1 MLRTKFFC
9 RISLDVSDFVET
21 EETEAPEKAEVS
33 LTVKEDQGVSEAPRF
48 TKTLQRQ
55 LEVTEGSSITIE
67 CEVTDKDTP
76 VVTWYQVKNCSQ
88 TDYSL
93 LPLQILLMSGD
104 TLKTFLNKIFSIF
117 FHVLL
122 GLNFWFGGFYK
133 TLLLIVLKDEEPI
146 TPDEHFVTEFEHGVC
161 RLTIHNV
168 YLEDEAEYKCEAV
181 TSQGAVTTVT
191 ELFVESKIHQFISQC
206 ALLQLLCTTL
216 TISLSSFWF
225 SNFSQAMKYPIY

>member
-93 LPLQILLMSGD
+93 LPLQILLLSGD
-104 TLKTFLNKIFSIF
+104 TLKTFLNKIFSIY

-122 GLNFWFGGFYK
+122 GLNF
-133 TLLLIVLKDEEPI
+133 
-146 TPDEHFVTEFEHGVC
+146 
-161 RLTIHNV
+161 
-168 YLEDEAEYKCEAV
+168 
-181 TSQGAVTTVT
+181 
-191 ELFVESKIHQFISQC
+191 
-206 ALLQLLCTTL
+206 
-216 TISLSSFWF
+216 
-225 SNFSQAMKYPIY
+225 